1 MSLILR
7 ATHAAVAPGITASFG
22 ASGGTGPYVY
32 SVVAGGAGG
41 TINSST
47 GIYTAPSSVNSDP
60 AKALDTITV
69 VDSLAASAT
78 LSILVG
84 SPLQLVCEIIQNEM
98 SLTNGRVYLWDQKI
112 NQPKDNDL
120 YIAVSVLQAKPFGIT
135 TRFDSSGEPIQSVN
149 IHATLS
155 IDIISR
161 GLSALNR
168 KEEVLL
174 ALNSFYSQRQQEAN
188 GFYIGK
194 LSTSFVNLSNLD
206 GAAIPYRFNISVAL
220 QYFSTKTKAVDY
232 FDDFQTVSI
241 TDEP

>member
-1 MSLILR
+1 MSLILK
-7 ATHAAVAPGITASFG
+7 ATHTAVAPGITACFG
-22 ASGGTGPYVY
+22 ASGGTGPYTY
-32 SVVAGGAGG
+32 SVNAGGAGG
-41 TINSST
+41 TINSSS
-47 GIYTAPSSVNSDP
+47 GVYTAPASVNSDP

-149 IHATLS
+149 MHATLS